1 MGGGR
6 GKFNRRPAAHW
17 VLRHLWVRQGE
28 GRASAELLAM
38 RADRIHQQH
47 DAPPPST
54 LNRDRTSLFAA
65 QIDIAETF

>member
-1 MGGGR
+1 
-6 GKFNRRPAAHW
+6 
-17 VLRHLWVRQGE
+17 
-28 GRASAELLAM
+28 M